1 MSKEYRPASE
11 IVSSLFSSISSE
23 RLKEANEFFGSWKA
37 LVGDKIAAHSRVVDV
52 DKGVVI
58 VEVDHP
64 GWNQQ
69 LSFIKKRVLSELGR
83 KFPDLKII
91 SMAVRVR
98 PDGAMEYTRPSE
110 AIGSGLRREISD
122 KNEEIEDVQV
132 QEGLD
137 DPLKDVL
144 SRLRASIKKGRA
156 QD

>member
-1 MSKEYRPASE
+1 VSKEYRLASE
-11 IVSSLFSSISSE
+11 IVSSLFSSISGE

-69 LSFIKKRVLSELGR
+69 LSFIKKRVLAELGR
-83 KFPDLKII
+83 KFPDLGII
-91 SMAVRVR
+91 SMTVRVR
-98 PDGAMEYTRPSE
+98 PDGSMEYTRANE
-110 AIGSGLRREISD
+110 VIGSALRREIAD
-122 KNEEIEDVQV
+122 KTEETEDVQV
-132 QEGLD
+132 KEGLD

-144 SRLRASIKKGRA
+144 SRLRASIKKGRSLE
-156 QD
+156 